1 MSCLFD
7 SISHFFVDATSAN
20 IRNEICNYLEANQ
33 PIFDDLDTLTILE
46 IIDPNYIRHMR
57 NPNTWGGGI
66 EISAACNIW
75 SLTIVIHRNGY
86 PPIIFEPLNHQAK
99 HVINIFY
106 TGNHYQPIK
115 I

>member
-7 SISHFFVDATSAN
+7 SISHFFVDATSAD
-20 IRNEICNYLEANQ
+20 IRNAICNYLEANR
-33 PIFDDLDTLTILE
+33 PIFDDLDTETILN
-46 IIDPNYIRHMR
+46 ITDPNYIRHMR

-75 SLTIVIHRNGY
+75 NIVIAIHRNGY
-86 PPIIFEPLNHQAK
+86 SPIVFKPLNNTAK

-106 TGNHYQPIK
+106 TGNHYEALR
-115 I
+115 

>member
-7 SISHFFVDATSAN
+7 SISHFFVDATGEN

-33 PIFDDLDTLTILE
+33 PIFDDVDTHTILNV
-46 IIDPNYIRHMR
+46 IDPDYIRHMR

-75 SLTIVIHRNGY
+75 SFVITIHRHGY
-86 PPIIFEPLNHQAK
+86 SPIIFKPLNNNAK
-99 HVINIFY
+99 HAINIIY
-106 TGNHYQPIK
+106 TGNHYEAI
-115 I
+115 